1 LKEELKKGQLRTG
14 KKKEL
19 QNRLRAFIA
28 LEIEHG
34 EDEEEGGEED
44 KEDEDEELDYFEIRI
59 IVDSRNVHLF
69 KFSDMKES
77 RSTFSRDK
85 NINVQ
90 S

>member
-1 LKEELKKGQLRTG
+1 
-14 KKKEL
+14 
-19 QNRLRAFIA
+19 

-44 KEDEDEELDYFEIRI
+44 KEDEDEELDYFEICI
-59 IVDSRNVHLF
+59 IVDSRSVHLL
-69 KFSDMKES
+69 KFSDTKES
-77 RSTFSRDK
+77 RSTFSGDK